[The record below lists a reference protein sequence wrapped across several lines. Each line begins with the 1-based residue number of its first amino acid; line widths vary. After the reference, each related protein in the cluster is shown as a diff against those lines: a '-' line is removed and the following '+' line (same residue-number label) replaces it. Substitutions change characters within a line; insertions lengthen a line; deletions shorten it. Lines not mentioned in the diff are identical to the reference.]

1 MQRAALVLPPG
12 ARGGNR
18 VTALRW
24 ARVLRRLGWGT
35 FLTTGWPC
43 RPFDLLVALHAGH
56 SRAVI
61 ERCRRQCAGVPVI
74 VACTG
79 TDLYVDLPGG
89 GERARSVLQ
98 GLRLADRLIVL
109 QERALDALPAELR
122 TRAHVVHQSLPAT
135 SERPAPDPDVFEICL
150 LAHLRPVKDPLLG
163 ARATRHLPQD
173 SRLRLLHLGSALDP
187 ESCAAAEREAR
198 DNPRYRWLGE
208 RSRRDSLCL
217 LARSRLMLSTSLQ
230 EGGANVVSEALA
242 LDVPV
247 LATAVEGTLGLLG
260 AEHPGL
266 FAPGDALALAALL
279 ERAEGEP
286 EFLERLAA
294 SGRERAWTTD
304 PARERSAWEEL
315 LAGLFPDPYPGCA

>member
-1 MQRAALVLPPG
+1 MARAALVLPPG

-35 FLTTGWPC
+35 FLTRSWPH

-56 SRAVI
+56 SRPVI
-61 ERCRRQCAGVPVI
+61 ERCRREHPAVPVI

-89 GERARSVLQ
+89 GERGRSVLA

-109 QERALDALPAELR
+109 QERALHALPADLR
-122 TRAHVVHQSLPAT
+122 TRARVVYQSLPAT
-135 SERPAPDPDVFEICL
+135 TERPAPDPDAFEVCL

-163 ARATRHLPQD
+163 ARATRDLPQD
-173 SRLRLLHLGSALDP
+173 SRVRLLHLGSALDP
-187 ESCAAAEREAR
+187 ELGAAAQRETR

-208 RSRRDSLCL
+208 RRRRESLCL

-230 EGGANVVSEALA
+230 EGGANAVSEALA
-242 LDVPV
+242 LGVPV
-247 LATAVEGTLGLLG
+247 VATAVEGTLGLLG

-266 FAPGDALALAALL
+266 FAPGDTAALTAL
-279 ERAEGEP
+279 LGRAEREP
-286 EFLERLAA
+286 EFLEQLAA
-294 SGRERAWTTD
+294 SGRNMAWTTD
-304 PARERSAWEEL
+304 PARERRAWEEL
-315 LAGLFPDPYPGCA
+315 LAGLFPGPYPGSA